1 MNKKR
6 IALITGING
15 QIGSYLADYLVSLN
29 YDVHGIIR
37 RHSEAESQDSRI
49 AHLSGIVHTYYGDLL
64 DISSLENIIK
74 KVQPDEMYNLAAQ
87 SHVAIGA
94 EIALYT
100 TQCNILG
107 LANLLEVYR
116 KFSPRSKFLQSSS
129 SEMFGF
135 NVDPDGYQRE
145 TTRMDGVSIYG
156 VSKIAGYQLT
166 RFYRRAY
173 NLHACN
179 SICFNNESIPKNS
192 PVIIKDE
199 NNLIDILPIEDM
211 FRTDKHK
218 YEGILDEYKGQLI
231 WSGEKWTKIIK
242 GDCYRDTNK
251 PMKIVQ
257 TVGGSYEATYDHVAF
272 DENNNEIETKNL
284 SVGNKLRETNYPLS
298 VDILRGDKD
307 LYRFIGFM
315 VAEGNIAEDGGIRIT
330 GCNKELLINMANLVC
345 NKFGWTYKL
354 YNSGPGKFENCI
366 KDVWQL
372 NIHNDSDFGKWLYK
386 HIYTQR
392 TLEKRI
398 PKFILNANKE
408 MCHSFFDGYWEGDAR
423 KAGNERYFYKGWAS
437 SSATLMLGLNLIF
450 KKFSPNQIP
459 KIKCDYRPNSGK
471 SGGRYYY
478 CQLTTDNLSD
488 AKSWLR
494 KDPREIIKII
504 DSRSDD
510 GWFYD
515 ITTESQTF
523 ATGPNLIKIHNSP
536 RRGLNFV
543 TAKTVSGA
551 VRIRLGLDDKLVLGN
566 LNSSRDWSHT
576 KDTVRAMHLIVN
588 HNQPDDFVVS
598 SMQTH
603 SIKDMCKYVFNKLGM
618 NYENYVKQDP
628 KYKRVEELQY
638 LRGDSTKARTIL
650 GWKSEYTFETLM
662 DDMINHWMKYYQ
674 NQNQRFV
681 GLDYGDLY
689 PNLKGTN

>member
-1 MNKKR
+1 MKK

-15 QIGSYLADYLVSLN
+15 QIGSYLADYLVSLD
-29 YDVHGIIR
+29 YEVHGVIR
-37 RHSEAESQDSRI
+37 RHSEAESQDTRI
-49 AHLSGIVHTYYGDLL
+49 AHLSGIVQTHYGDLL
-64 DISSLENIIK
+64 DMSSLENIVK
-74 KVQPDEMYNLAAQ
+74 KVNPDEIYNLAAQ

-94 EIALYT
+94 EISLYT

-116 KFSPRSKFLQSSS
+116 KLSPHSKFLQSSS

-135 NVDPDGYQRE
+135 NIDDDRYQRE

-156 VSKIAGYQLT
+156 ISKITGYQLT

-179 SICFNNESIPKNS
+179 SICFNNES
-192 PVIIKDE
+192 
-199 NNLIDILPIEDM
+199 
-211 FRTDKHK
+211 
-218 YEGILDEYKGQLI
+218 
-231 WSGEKWTKIIK
+231 
-242 GDCYRDTNK
+242 
-251 PMKIVQ
+251 
-257 TVGGSYEATYDHVAF
+257 
-272 DENNNEIETKNL
+272 
-284 SVGNKLRETNYPLS
+284 
-298 VDILRGDKD
+298 
-307 LYRFIGFM
+307 
-315 VAEGNIAEDGGIRIT
+315 
-330 GCNKELLINMANLVC
+330 
-345 NKFGWTYKL
+345 
-354 YNSGPGKFENCI
+354 
-366 KDVWQL
+366 
-372 NIHNDSDFGKWLYK
+372 
-386 HIYTQR
+386 
-392 TLEKRI
+392 
-398 PKFILNANKE
+398 
-408 MCHSFFDGYWEGDAR
+408 
-423 KAGNERYFYKGWAS
+423 
-437 SSATLMLGLNLIF
+437 
-450 KKFSPNQIP
+450 
-459 KIKCDYRPNSGK
+459 
-471 SGGRYYY
+471 
-478 CQLTTDNLSD
+478 
-488 AKSWLR
+488 
-494 KDPREIIKII
+494 
-504 DSRSDD
+504 
-510 GWFYD
+510 
-515 ITTESQTF
+515 
-523 ATGPNLIKIHNSP
+523 P

-551 VRIRLGLDDKLVLGN
+551 VRIKLGLDDKLVLGN

-650 GWKSEYTFETLM
+650 GWKPEYTFETLM

-689 PNLKGTN
+689 PNLKGIK